1 MDLLFLGGL
10 GYLVSKV
17 TANVDENVSENMS
30 NDTVYSSNSSNK
42 LKNSLKKKAIRRKK
56 LSKAEKK
63 HYDNAMKHFKKA
75 NDILSK
81 NLKDS
86 GIKSRFAG
94 L

>member
-1 MDLLFLGGL
+1 MSYMDKENILSEGL
-10 GYLVSKV
+10 IDKIISKL
-17 TANVDENVSENMS
+17 TNAKTKRE
-30 NDTVYSSNSSNK
+30 
-42 LKNSLKKKAIRRKK
+42 LKK

-75 NDILSK
+75 NDILKK

-86 GIKSRFAG
+86 GIEDRFAG

>member
-1 MDLLFLGGL
+1 MSYMNTENILSEGL
-10 GYLVSKV
+10 IDKIISKL
-17 TANVDENVSENMS
+17 TNAKTKRE
-30 NDTVYSSNSSNK
+30 
-42 LKNSLKKKAIRRKK
+42 LKK

-75 NDILSK
+75 NDILKK

-86 GIKSRFAG
+86 GIEDRFAG

>member
-1 MDLLFLGGL
+1 MNTENILSEGL
-10 GYLVSKV
+10 IDKIISKL
-17 TANVDENVSENMS
+17 TNAQTKRE
-30 NDTVYSSNSSNK
+30 
-42 LKNSLKKKAIRRKK
+42 LKK

-75 NDILSK
+75 NDILKK

-86 GIKSRFAG
+86 GIEDRFAG

>member
-1 MDLLFLGGL
+1 MSYMNTENILSEGL
-10 GYLVSKV
+10 IDKIISKL
-17 TANVDENVSENMS
+17 TNAQTKRE
-30 NDTVYSSNSSNK
+30 
-42 LKNSLKKKAIRRKK
+42 LKK

-75 NDILSK
+75 NDILKK

-86 GIKSRFAG
+86 GIEDRFAG